1 MIRGLDLK
9 TLFLVLAIG
18 SISLLV
24 IFSINRSLFYN
35 QLIFWIIGLT
45 VFYLASNFNLQIW
58 EDLAKPFYFFTL
70 LLLIAIFIIA
80 EPVRGSVRWLDLGI
94 FRIQPSEISKVAA
107 VLILAVFF
115 SSHSAAFVRNILL
128 SFMIIAPFAFL
139 VFIQPDIG
147 NSLSFIG
154 IWAGITFASGFRIK
168 QFLII
173 CIIAAVLGIIIFQF
187 LEPYQKA
194 RITAYINPS
203 QDRLG
208 TGYQIIQSKIA
219 IGSGQLLGKGLGQA
233 TQSQLKFLPEAE
245 SDFIFSSISESLGLV
260 GSGLLLVLYAFLI
273 VRVLGFA
280 YTGSRLAQLVVAG
293 TVSFFCI
300 QILINVGMNLG
311 LLPVTGITLPLVS
324 YGGSSLITTLFLLGI
339 VFSTGRTGLDAF
351 KNR

>member
-9 TLFLVLAIG
+9 ALFLILAIG
-18 SISLLV
+18 AISLLV
-24 IFSINRSLFYN
+24 IFSINKSLFYN

-45 VFYLASNFNLQIW
+45 IFYLASNFHIQLW
-58 EDLAKPFYFFTL
+58 KDLAKPFYFFTL

-94 FRIQPSEISKVAA
+94 FRIQPSEMAKVAA

-115 SSHSAAFVRNILL
+115 SSRGAVSVRNILL
-128 SFMIIAPFAFL
+128 SFLIIAPFVFL

-147 NSLSFIG
+147 NTLSFLG
-154 IWAGITFASGFRIK
+154 IWAGIVFVGGFRLK

-173 CIIAAVLGIIIFQF
+173 SILAIVLGVIIFQF

-194 RITAYINPS
+194 RITVYINPS

-219 IGSGQLLGKGLGQA
+219 IGSGQLLGKGLGQG

-245 SDFIFSSISESLGLV
+245 SDFIFSSISESLGLA
-260 GSGLLLVLYAFLI
+260 GAGLLLILYTFLI

-280 YTGSRLAQLVVAG
+280 YTGSLLAQLIVAG
-293 TVSFFCI
+293 AVSFFCI

-339 VFSTGRTGLDAF
+339 VFSTRRVQLDAL